1 MDQNA
6 HVIPF
11 FCFLKQDG
19 DQPKFEEVDDGDVKA
34 DKAPAADAKQP
45 AAAAAAA
52 APAKGDDDSDKESD
66 HGTVFVIMLINV
78 KQVPDINF

>member
-11 FCFLKQDG
+11 FFFFKQDG
-19 DQPKFEEVDDGDVKA
+19 DQPKFEEVDDGDAKA

-45 AAAAAAA
+45 AAAAA

-78 KQVPDINF
+78 KKASEVEF